1 MKTSLYNHL
10 KAQTEIPEDLSSQLL
25 SRVRALN
32 VHWAKRQ
39 GTPIR
44 ENILR
49 VLRDDGWSRP
59 VKLDPEI
66 GITVGAMK
74 EGIALC
80 VQFGNMA
87 RFYADLLKLQ
97 YLYLKRRATAAIYLL
112 PTKESAKRIGS
123 NIAQFE
129 RLTTELEYFRE
140 IIQIPV
146 LVVGLED

>member
-1 MKTSLYNHL
+1 MKTTLYSHL
-10 KAQTEIPEDLSSQLL
+10 KAQTEIPDFLSSQLL

-32 VHWAKRQ
+32 VRWTSGQ
-39 GTPIR
+39 GTTIR
-44 ENILR
+44 ERILN
-49 VLRDDGWSRP
+49 VLREDGWSRP

-74 EGIALC
+74 DGIALS

-97 YLYLKRRATAAIYLL
+97 YLYLKRRAAGAIYLL
-112 PTKESAKRIGS
+112 PTKEAAKRIGS
-123 NIAQFE
+123 NIAQYE

-140 IIQIPV
+140 IIRIPI